1 MRVTA
6 AEAIEVVCDAWTRL
20 DNDAIAAGFAD
31 DGVFDDPLHE
41 RRLVGRDEIRE
52 TNAGVVAALRQCRVT
67 LGRVVEDGNVGF
79 AEGRF
84 EAVDADGNAMD
95 FPFAMVVETRD
106 GEIARLS
113 EYFDTRP
120 LAP

>member
-1 MRVTA
+1 MTGRQ
-6 AEAIEVVCDAWTRL
+6 AIEAVCDAWTRL
-20 DNDAIAAGFAD
+20 DNDAIAAGFAE

-41 RRLVGRDEIRE
+41 RRLVGRDDIRE
-52 TNAGVVAALRQCRVT
+52 TNAGAVAALRECRVT
-67 LGRVVEDGNVGF
+67 LGHVLGDGDVGF

-84 EAVDADGNAMD
+84 EAVDVDGNAMD
-95 FPFAMVVETRD
+95 FPFAMVVELRG

-120 LAP
+120 LVP